1 MTNRPG
7 LNNEIVEAM
16 PHVRRFAYSL
26 TRNAADADDLVQTVI
41 ERVLDRGV
49 PDDVELKKWM
59 FGVCRNLWIDGLRAA
74 KTRMDAVPELKDQ
87 PADTLSS
94 EKVAADQ
101 MMMAKTRQA
110 IDELPDAYREV
121 MTVVG
126 LGGASYKEAAAM
138 LDTPIGTIMS
148 RLGRARAMV
157 AERTGYHD

>member
-1 MTNRPG
+1 
-7 LNNEIVEAM
+7 
-16 PHVRRFAYSL
+16 
-26 TRNAADADDLVQTVI
+26 
-41 ERVLDRGV
+41 
-49 PDDVELKKWM
+49 
-59 FGVCRNLWIDGLRAA
+59 
-74 KTRMDAVPELKDQ
+74 
-87 PADTLSS
+87 
-94 EKVAADQ
+94 